1 MKKRIEN
8 LIKKIQYLIYSFTL
22 KGKVVH
28 CRMCDWHGKRFVDKR
43 CPKCNS
49 LPRTRLVPFSLDYF
63 DVKLNQ
69 KKVLHVAPN
78 VSEYQY
84 FNEFYDIAVY
94 DRLNINPDKHINLIQ
109 DLTQTNIESGFY
121 DTIVIWHVLEH
132 IPNDLDAIKEL
143 YRILNKD
150 GKLIVSVPIY
160 PVFNP
165 TTKEDPNL
173 DRSKF
178 EEVHGHHD
186 HCRSCGLDYFER
198 FEKYNFKTHTLNSKD
213 INELD
218 RLKYGLSETHTVWC
232 FTK

>member
-1 MKKRIEN
+1 M
-8 LIKKIQYLIYSFTL
+8 
-22 KGKVVH
+22 
-28 CRMCDWHGKRFVDKR
+28 
-43 CPKCNS
+43 
-49 LPRTRLVPFSLDYF
+49 
-63 DVKLNQ
+63 
-69 KKVLHVAPN
+69 
-78 VSEYQY
+78 
-84 FNEFYDIAVY
+84 
-94 DRLNINPDKHINLIQ
+94 
-109 DLTQTNIESGFY
+109 
-121 DTIVIWHVLEH
+121 
-132 IPNDLDAIKEL
+132 DAIKEL

-165 TTKEDPNL
+165 TTKEDPSL
-173 DRSKF
+173 DKSKF

-198 FEKYNFKTHTLNSKD
+198 FEKFNFKTHTLNSKD